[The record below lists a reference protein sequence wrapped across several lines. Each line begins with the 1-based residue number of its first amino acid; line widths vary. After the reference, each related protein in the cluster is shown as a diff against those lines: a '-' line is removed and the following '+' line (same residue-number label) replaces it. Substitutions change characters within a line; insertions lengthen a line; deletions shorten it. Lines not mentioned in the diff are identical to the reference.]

1 DAANLVPARLTAALT
16 VASAPLAG
24 GSRRGALRTWLRDGD
39 RHPSPNSGRCEAAMA
54 GALGVRLGGRNIYA
68 GRVED
73 RPRLGDGAAPA
84 AGDIHRAA
92 RLSAVIGAAALA
104 LTAGHLLAT
113 PARRAVL
120 AARARRAG
128 LGATLAARARRA
140 GVRSE

>member
-1 DAANLVPARLTAALT
+1 
-16 VASAPLAG
+16 
-24 GSRRGALRTWLRDGD
+24 
-39 RHPSPNSGRCEAAMA
+39 CEAAMA

-73 RPRLGDGAAPA
+73 RPRLGDGPAPA

-104 LTAGHLLAT
+104 LTAGHPLAT
-113 PARRAVL
+113 P
-120 AARARRAG
+120 ARRAG

-140 GVRSE
+140 GVGPTVAEPARRGGTPSPLGGLADRGDR